1 MCLALHICTSGTMGD
16 LCCSPP
22 HICNLQ
28 VWAETHLQILEKFS
42 ESPTFAVVDLSPQVN
57 DSCLYCQIFFS
68 AHSEVGF
75 FIIKLGK
82 IQAHQSKNVTGNYV
96 DFDRAISVFLLYCY
110 HCTTAKIEWL
120 KWFGNHKGFVD
131 TSRIKEKKRRKS
143 VAMAKPRKFGHLI
156 Y

>member
-1 MCLALHICTSGTMGD
+1 MGD

-42 ESPTFAVVDLSPQVN
+42 ESSTFEVVALSPQVN

-82 IQAHQSKNVTGNYV
+82 IQAHQSKNG
-96 DFDRAISVFLLYCY
+96 SVLSD
-110 HCTTAKIEWL
+110 K
-120 KWFGNHKGFVD
+120 
-131 TSRIKEKKRRKS
+131 RKKRQENEYEKILS
-143 VAMAKPRKFGHLI
+143 LG
-156 Y
+156 